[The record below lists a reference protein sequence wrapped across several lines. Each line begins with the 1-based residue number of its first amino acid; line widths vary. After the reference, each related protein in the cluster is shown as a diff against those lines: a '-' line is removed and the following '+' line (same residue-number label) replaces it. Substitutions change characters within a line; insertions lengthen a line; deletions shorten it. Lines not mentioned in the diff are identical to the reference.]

1 MDKRKQCKHDE
12 QAIVLYHYDELNA
25 EERAAVEAQLKLCAS
40 CRAVLA
46 ELELVQQAIPAR
58 PALEPEEETLHA
70 LRSTLISSLPAPRP
84 SLRRQASTWWNEL
97 RWMQPIPLM
106 ARLAV
111 AVVLVGVGFWMG
123 HRPAGTPEALE
134 DLVLARAP
142 VQAEHGTISPA
153 FAGVRTV
160 EFDPATGTVEIQYN
174 TVNEVAVRGLP
185 GDAAVQALLEQAL
198 LDDTNPVARLYAA
211 KALQAAPPT
220 QAAPDSQLVA
230 ALTFLM
236 ENESN
241 EGIRLQAIEALRTL
255 YRQTPLSASARQSLL
270 NVLMHDKNSAL
281 RIEALELLT
290 EQSRAAQLAT
300 YLDAVREDPNDF
312 IRLQVQNLLSRPD
325 SAQPLEQLPGGPSN

>member
-1 MDKRKQCKHDE
+1 MEKRKKCKHDE
-12 QAIVLYHYDELNA
+12 QALVLYHYDELNA
-25 EERAAVEAQLKLCAS
+25 EERAAVEAQLELCAS

-46 ELELVQQAIPAR
+46 ELDLVQQAIPAR
-58 PALEPEEETLHA
+58 PALEPEEDTLKA
-70 LRSTLISSLPAPRP
+70 LRSTLVSNLPEPRP
-84 SLRRQASTWWNEL
+84 SLRRQATAGWNEL
-97 RWMQPIPLM
+97 RWMQPASL
-106 ARLAV
+106 ALRLAV
-111 AVVLVGVGFWMG
+111 AAVLVAVGFLLG
-123 HRPAGTPEALE
+123 RRPSGSTEAIE
-134 DLVLARAP
+134 DLALARAP

-153 FAGVRTV
+153 FAGVQSV
-160 EFDPATGTVEIQYN
+160 EFDPASGTVEIQYN

-211 KALQAAPPT
+211 KALQAAPST

-230 ALTFLM
+230 ALTFLL
-236 ENESN
+236 ENERN

-255 YRQTPLSASARQSLL
+255 YRQTPLSTAARQSLL
-270 NVLMHDKNSAL
+270 NVLLHDENSAL

-290 EQSRAAQLAT
+290 ERARASQELAT

-325 SAQPLEQLPGGPSN
+325 SALPLEQLPR